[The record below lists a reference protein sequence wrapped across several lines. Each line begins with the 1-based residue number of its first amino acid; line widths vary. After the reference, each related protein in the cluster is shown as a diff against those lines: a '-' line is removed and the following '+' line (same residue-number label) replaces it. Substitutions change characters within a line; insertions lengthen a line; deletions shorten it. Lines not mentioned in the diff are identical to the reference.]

1 MTLNCSDYYYTIGG
15 AMKQFFSSVL
25 EIVEITAV
33 AFAAVFL
40 IRSYLVQPFLVS
52 GSSMVPNFS
61 DGDYL
66 LVDELTYRFRAPE
79 RGEVVVFRYPKDES
93 VYFIKRI
100 IGLPGE
106 KVVTK
111 DNKIT
116 IFNDSHKEG
125 FALDEKYLTGAVPV
139 SSNAEFQVSAGGYF
153 VLGDNRT
160 YSFDSRSWGALPKND
175 VVGLVQFRLWPPASM
190 KVFAAPSY

>member
-1 MTLNCSDYYYTIGG
+1 
-15 AMKQFFSSVL
+15 MKQFLSSVL
-25 EIVEITAV
+25 EIAEITVV

-52 GSSMVPNFS
+52 GASMVPSFS

-66 LVDELTYRFRAPE
+66 LVDELTYRFRVPE
-79 RGEVVVFRYPKDES
+79 RGEVIVFKYPKDKS

-106 KVVTK
+106 RVVIK
-111 DNKIT
+111 DNRVT
-116 IFNDSHKEG
+116 IFNDSNKEG
-125 FALDEKYLTGAVPV
+125 FSLDEKYLIGTVPV
-139 SSNAEFQVSAGGYF
+139 FGSAEFLVSEDSYF
-153 VLGDNRT
+153 VLGDNRA

-175 VVGLVQFRLWPPASM
+175 IVGLAQFRLWPPTSM

>member
-1 MTLNCSDYYYTIGG
+1 
-15 AMKQFFSSVL
+15 MKQFFSSILEIL
-25 EIVEITAV
+25 EIVAV

-66 LVDELTYRFRAPE
+66 LVDELTYHFRAPE

-106 KVVTK
+106 KVVVNN
-111 DNKIT
+111 NKVK
-116 IFNDSHKEG
+116 IFDDSHKDG
-125 FALDEKYLTGAVPV
+125 FVLDEKYLIGTGPIYT
-139 SSNAEFQVSAGGYF
+139 SGEFQVPADSYF
-153 VLGDNRT
+153 VLGDNRA
-160 YSFDSRSWGALPKND
+160 YSLDSRSWGPLPKND
-175 VVGLVQFRLWPPASM
+175 IVGLVQLRLWPPASM
-190 KVFAAPSY
+190 RVFAAPSY

>member
-1 MTLNCSDYYYTIGG
+1 
-15 AMKQFFSSVL
+15 MKQFFSSVL
-25 EIVEITAV
+25 EIVEITAF
-33 AFAAVFL
+33 AFVAVFL

-106 KVVTK
+106 KVVIK
-111 DNKIT
+111 DNKTT

-125 FALDEKYLTGAVPV
+125 FTLDEKYLIGTAPV
-139 SSNAEFQVSAGGYF
+139 SGNAEFQVSAGSYF
-153 VLGDNRT
+153 VLGDNRA
-160 YSFDSRSWGALPKND
+160 YSFDSRSWGTLVKSD
-175 VVGLVQFRLWPPASM
+175 IVGLAQFRLWPPASM

>member
-1 MTLNCSDYYYTIGG
+1 
-15 AMKQFFSSVL
+15 MKQFFSSIL

-40 IRSYLVQPFLVS
+40 IRSYLIQPFLVS

-66 LVDELTYRFRAPE
+66 LVDELTYHFRAPE

-106 KVVTK
+106 KIK
-111 DNKIT
+111 INDNKIT
-116 IFNDSHKEG
+116 IFNDANKNG
-125 FALDEKYLTGAVPV
+125 LALDENYIPRNSLTVG
-139 SSNAEFQVSAGGYF
+139 NAEFDVPAGSYF
-153 VLGDNRT
+153 VLGDNRV
-160 YSFDSRSWGALPKND
+160 YSFDSRNWGMLSEKD
-175 VVGLVQFRLWPPASM
+175 IIGLVQLRLWPPASLR
-190 KVFAAPSY
+190 VFAAPSY

>member
-1 MTLNCSDYYYTIGG
+1 
-15 AMKQFFSSVL
+15 MKQFFSSVL
-25 EIVEITAV
+25 EIVEITVV

-79 RGEVVVFRYPKDES
+79 RGEIVVFRYPKDES

-125 FALDEKYLTGAVPV
+125 FSLDEKYLTGTVPV
-139 SSNAEFQVSAGGYF
+139 SGNAEFQVSAGGYF
-153 VLGDNRT
+153 VLGDNRA
-160 YSFDSRSWGALPKND
+160 YSFDSRSWGTLPKND

>member
-1 MTLNCSDYYYTIGG
+1 
-15 AMKQFFSSVL
+15 MKQFFSSVL
-25 EIVEITAV
+25 ELVEITAV

-40 IRSYLVQPFLVS
+40 IRSYIVQPFLVS

-66 LVDELTYRFRAPE
+66 LVDEITYRFRAPE

-106 KVVTK
+106 KIVIRDKQV
-111 DNKIT
+111 IV
-116 IFNDSHKEG
+116 FNDSYKEG
-125 FALDEKYLTGAVPV
+125 FVLDEKYLTNGIPFLG
-139 SSNAEFQVSAGGYF
+139 NAEFEVPSDSYF
-153 VLGDNRT
+153 VLGDHRDQ
-160 YSFDSRSWGALPKND
+160 SFDSRSWGALSKND
-175 VVGLVQFRLWPPASM
+175 IVGLAQFRLWPPASM

>member
-1 MTLNCSDYYYTIGG
+1 
-15 AMKQFFSSVL
+15 MKQFFSSIL

-66 LVDELTYRFRAPE
+66 LIDEITYRFRAPE
-79 RGEVVVFRYPKDES
+79 RGEVVVFKYPKDEA

-100 IGLPGE
+100 IGLPGD
-106 KVVTK
+106 KIQIK
-111 DNKIT
+111 NSKIT
-116 IFNDSHKEG
+116 VFNDIHKG
-125 FALDEKYLTGAVPV
+125 GLALDEKYLTGNIPV
-139 SSNAEFQVSAGGYF
+139 LSNGDFQVPADSYF
-153 VLGDNRT
+153 VLGDNRA
-160 YSFDSRSWGALPKND
+160 YSFDSRNWGTLPKSN
-175 VVGLVQFRLWPPASM
+175 VVGLAQFRLWPPASM

>member
-1 MTLNCSDYYYTIGG
+1 
-15 AMKQFFSSVL
+15 MKQFLASIL

-40 IRSYLVQPFLVS
+40 IRTYLVQPFLVS

-66 LVDELTYRFRAPE
+66 LIDELTYHFRAPE
-79 RGEVVVFRYPKDES
+79 RGEVVVFKYPKNES
-93 VYFIKRI
+93 VYFIKRV

-106 KVVTK
+106 KVVIK
-111 DNKIT
+111 ENQIT
-116 IFNDSHKEG
+116 IFNQSNKNG
-125 FALDEKYLTGAVPV
+125 FALDEKYLPGNLG
-139 SSNAEFQVSAGGYF
+139 SFGNAEFDVPSDSYF
-153 VLGDNRT
+153 VMGDNRA
-160 YSFDSRSWGALPKND
+160 YSFDSRSWGMLPKTD
-175 VVGLVQFRLWPPASM
+175 VVGLVQFRLWPPASI

>member
-1 MTLNCSDYYYTIGG
+1 
-15 AMKQFFSSVL
+15 MKQFFSSIL

-40 IRSYLVQPFLVS
+40 IRTYLVQPFLVS

-66 LVDELTYRFRAPE
+66 LIDELTYHFRAPE
-79 RGEVVVFRYPKDES
+79 RGEVVVFRYPKNES
-93 VYFIKRI
+93 VYFIKRV

-106 KVVTK
+106 KVVIK
-111 DNKIT
+111 DNQIT
-116 IFNDSHKEG
+116 IFNQSNKNG
-125 FALDEKYLTGAVPV
+125 FTLDEKYLPGNLG
-139 SSNAEFQVSAGGYF
+139 SFGNAEFDVPNDSYF
-153 VLGDNRT
+153 VMGDNRA
-160 YSFDSRSWGALPKND
+160 YSFDSRSWGMLPKTD
-175 VVGLVQFRLWPPASM
+175 VVGLVQFRLWPPASI